1 MTIQTP
7 FPRQDEPLIGPS
19 GRLAENWYNFF
30 ARIKTVTGGATQD
43 NDLATVAKTGAAS
56 DLTGLAA
63 VALSGDA
70 ADLSGLADIATSG
83 SADDLIAG
91 TVPDARL
98 ADTAVT
104 PGTYTNVT
112 VTVDAKGRVT
122 AISSGSGREVLTAT
136 RTYYV
141 ATTGSD
147 SNDGL
152 TALTPFLTIQAAVDT
167 VCALDISTFNV
178 TIDVEN
184 GTYTGAVTLKS
195 IVGSGT
201 VTIMGDT
208 TTPANVVVSTTS
220 NHCFVTA
227 ENAKQWAIQG
237 IKMQTTT
244 SGHCLYVLNGGSL
257 TIGNVEFGTCAT
269 HHMLCNGSD
278 SKIRRSAGYKVSGGC
293 NRHWKSEVGGSID
306 MNSVTVTVTA
316 NITVTVWADAN
327 VGSIQSI
334 YGMTFTLGAFTVT
347 GTRYSATGNA
357 VLFVN
362 GAGAAYIPGTVAGST
377 ATGGQYV

>member
-43 NDLATVAKTGAAS
+43 TELATVAKTGAAS

-70 ADLSGLADIATSG
+70 DDLTGLADIATTG
-83 SADDLIAG
+83 SADDLVAG

-98 ADTAVT
+98 PDLVA

-122 AISSGSGREVLTAT
+122 AISSGTGREVLTAA

-152 TALTPFLTIQAAVDT
+152 TALTPFLTIQAAVDA

-178 TIDVEN
+178 VIDVEN
-184 GTYTGAVTLKS
+184 GTYTGSTTLKPL
-195 IVGSGT
+195 VGSGT

-208 TTPANVVVSTTS
+208 TTPANVTVSTTS

-244 SGHCLYVLNGGSL
+244 SGHCLYVLNGGSI
-257 TIGNVEFGTCAT
+257 TVGNHEFGACAG

-278 SKIRRSAGYKVSGGC
+278 SKIRRSAGYKVSGDC
-293 NRHWKSEVGGSID
+293 NRHWKTEVGGSID

-334 YGMTFTLGAFTVT
+334 YGMTFSLGAFTVT

-362 GAGAAYIPGTVAGST
+362 GAGAAYIPGTVAGAT